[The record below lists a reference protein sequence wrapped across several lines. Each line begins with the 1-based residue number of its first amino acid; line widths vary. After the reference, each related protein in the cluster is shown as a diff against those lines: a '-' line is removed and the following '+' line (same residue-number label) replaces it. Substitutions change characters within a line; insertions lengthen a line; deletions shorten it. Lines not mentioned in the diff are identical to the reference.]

1 MKKFIL
7 LIVTIAFF
15 IYPSVCLSSYL
26 IKLKNGSTFI
36 TNHYWKEGRQ
46 IKFYCRGG
54 VVGIPKNFVKA
65 IRKSDI
71 AYKEEIDSPKN
82 VLLKKEIKYEET
94 AEIDESRPTPKDLE
108 TKNKVD
114 DDYKNK
120 KISLVARLKNQQKKL
135 EQDISRGKEKMWIER
150 RKRKIKDISTDI
162 DNLAKEIME
171 KNNGI
176 LPPWWW
182 HEIAVS
188 APNETL

>member
-7 LIVTIAFF
+7 IIVTIAFF

-26 IKLKNGSTFI
+26 IELKNGSTFI
-36 TNHYWKEGRQ
+36 TNHYWHKKGQ
-46 IKFYCRGG
+46 IKFYFRGG

-65 IRKSDI
+65 IRKFDI
-71 AYKEEIDSPKN
+71 AYTEEIDSPKN
-82 VLLKKEIKYEET
+82 VLLEKEIKYEET

-120 KISLVARLKNQQKKL
+120 KISLVKRLKNQQKKL
-135 EQDISRGKEKMWIER
+135 ERYISQGKAEMWIER
-150 RKRKIKDISTDI
+150 RRRKIKDIRTEI

-176 LPPWWW
+176 LPDWW
-182 HEIAVS
+182 HEIAVP